1 MSLSRKQKIIIFA
14 MILVVCAIG
23 GGVFYK
29 RHSAQKAKN
38 RLFENPFSGV
48 NQEINL
54 QSGNYENEAL
64 VVDGYVYFYQSR
76 VNLGNYDHV
85 DELKKCGNN
94 VIYRLSPDGTY
105 EEFYT
110 FD

>member
-14 MILVVCAIG
+14 MILVACAIG

-48 NQEINL
+48 NQEIDL
-54 QSGNYENEAL
+54 
-64 VVDGYVYFYQSR
+64 
-76 VNLGNYDHV
+76 
-85 DELKKCGNN
+85 
-94 VIYRLSPDGTY
+94 
-105 EEFYT
+105 
-110 FD
+110 